1 MDLEISPLAPKS
13 FPQMPFVNG
22 VRMATAKTKTKYKGR
37 SDLLLID
44 LVSGT
49 SVAGVLTKPTAPG
62 HPVIWCRDKLQKG
75 KARGLVVNAGNANV
89 FNGKSGMQAVE
100 AIAKSVGTLLHCAKN
115 EVYVASTGVIGER
128 LDPTKIVE
136 KIATLKDD
144 LQNQNWKDAA
154 IAITTTDTFPKG
166 SHRVVKVGKTSVNI
180 VGIAKGSGMIAPD
193 MATMLGFI
201 FTDAQIPAQILQ
213 KLLTRNVKS
222 TFNSI
227 TVDGDTSTSDTL
239 LLFATG
245 VAEHSVP
252 SNDHDPILKEFEI
265 GLNEVMLDLAKQI
278 VRDGEGAQ
286 KLIKINVS
294 GASSSTSARRIG
306 LSIANSPLVK
316 TAIAGEDA
324 NWGRVVMA
332 VGKSGEKADRDKL
345 GVWFGGIKIAENGG
359 VVDNY
364 DERPVAKHMQG
375 HEVII
380 DVDVGVG
387 RGTATVWTC
396 DLTHGYININADYRS

>member
-1 MDLEISPLAPKS
+1 
-13 FPQMPFVNG
+13 
-22 VRMATAKTKTKYKGR
+22 
-37 SDLLLID
+37 
-44 LVSGT
+44 
-49 SVAGVLTKPTAPG
+49 
-62 HPVIWCRDKLQKG
+62 
-75 KARGLVVNAGNANV
+75 VVNAGNANV

-166 SHRVVKVGKTSVNI
+166 SHRVVKVGETSVNI

-245 VAEHSVP
+245 VAEHPLP
-252 SNDHDPILKEFEI
+252 SNDLDPILKEFEI